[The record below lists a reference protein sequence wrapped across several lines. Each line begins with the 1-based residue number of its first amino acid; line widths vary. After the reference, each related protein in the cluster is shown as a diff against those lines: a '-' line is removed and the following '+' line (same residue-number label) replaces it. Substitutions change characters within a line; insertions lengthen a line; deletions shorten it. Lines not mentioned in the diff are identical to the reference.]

1 MFTKP
6 TRRKLIEHTWVE
18 IARKDSNPYQ
28 TLHRLQRMAIT
39 AMNDLT
45 LFAQRLPDEAQKEIF
60 SYTNI
65 KKLTSAIL
73 GENELILGNSTP
85 IVDVRRIELA
95 ALLVRLGIW
104 ICIEQYRT
112 KIEQDSDLND
122 LTINH
127 LLRARDICNAIS
139 FKMRLPQVE
148 EEAEKEDLI
157 YLFNW
162 NRIKEVHESKVFEL
176 KGGDTQKF
184 ARFLSDIYCVGSK
197 MRPADVINTI
207 SFDQSQNDPYSII
220 QFEFTDLY
228 GNQCHGSMYLII
240 EKKTAH
246 LSMFL
251 EDKQTLRHDFII
263 KMENENIYVCDKKE
277 GI

>member
-1 MFTKP
+1 LLPKS
-6 TRRKLIEHTWVE
+6 TRKKLLEHNWEE
-18 IARKDSNPYQ
+18 IASRDSNPYQ
-28 TLHRLQRMAIT
+28 TLHRLRSMANRAI
-39 AMNDLT
+39 NDLT
-45 LFAQRLPDEAQKEIF
+45 LIAQRLPDEAQKDIF

-65 KKLTSAIL
+65 KKLASAIL
-73 GENELILGNSTP
+73 RENELIVGNSTT

-95 ALLVRLGIW
+95 ALLVRVGIW
-104 ICIEQYRT
+104 ICIEQYQT

-148 EEAEKEDLI
+148 EEAEKEDLT

-176 KGGDTQKF
+176 KGGDTRKF
-184 ARFLSDIYCVGSK
+184 VRLLSDIYCVGSK
-197 MRPADVINTI
+197 MSPADVINAI
-207 SFDQSQNDPYSII
+207 SFDQSQNDPDSNIL
-220 QFEFTDLY
+220 FEFTDMY
-228 GNQCHGSMYLII
+228 GGQCHGSMSLII
-240 EKKTAH
+240 EKKTAL

-277 GI
+277 GN

>member
-1 MFTKP
+1 MLPKP

-18 IARKDSNPYQ
+18 IARRDSNPYQ
-28 TLHRLQRMAIT
+28 TLHRLQRNAIMAI
-39 AMNDLT
+39 NDLT
-45 LFAQRLPDEAQKEIF
+45 LIAQKLPDEAQREIF

-73 GENELILGNSTP
+73 ENELVVGNSSTM
-85 IVDVRRIELA
+85 VDVRRIELA

-104 ICIEQYRT
+104 ICIEQYQT

-139 FKMRLPQVE
+139 FKMRLPHVE

-162 NRIKEVHESKVFEL
+162 NRIKEVHESKVFEI

-184 ARFLSDIYCVGSK
+184 VRLLSDIYCVGSNTS
-197 MRPADVINTI
+197 PADVINTI
-207 SFDQSQNDPYSII
+207 SFDQSQNEPDSNIL
-220 QFEFTDLY
+220 FEFTDLY
-228 GNQCHGSMYLII
+228 GNQCHGSMYLFI
-240 EKKTAH
+240 EKKIAH

-251 EDKQTLRHDFII
+251 EDKQTLQHDFII
-263 KMENENIYVCDKKE
+263 KMENENIYVCDKRE
-277 GI
+277 DV